1 MFCFFKHKTAYEM
14 RISDWSSDVCSSDLT
29 PKDLEP
35 DRLKDL
41 DLTKLGADVSSA
53 QQRILVNLLDQM
65 DRASPDMRNSAL
77 MLDFLE
83 SPQASRAFQMVEGM
97 SDSGGFADWMAGS
110 VGRGGLNQNFGNYSQ
125 GYRGAVAIQQE
136 SSEERRVGKEC
147 VSTCRSRWSPLH

>member
-1 MFCFFKHKTAYEM
+1 M
-14 RISDWSSDVCSSDLT
+14 RISDWSSDVCSSD
-29 PKDLEP
+29 
-35 DRLKDL
+35 R
-41 DLTKLGADVSSA
+41 LTKLGADVSSA

-136 SSEERRVGKEC
+136 SDTQQEIGRAHV
-147 VSTCRSRWSPLH
+147 

>member
-1 MFCFFKHKTAYEM
+1 M
-14 RISDWSSDVCSSDLT
+14 RISDWSSDVCSSD
-29 PKDLEP
+29 
-35 DRLKDL
+35 R
-41 DLTKLGADVSSA
+41 LTKLGADVSSA

-125 GYRGAVAIQQE
+125 GYRGD
-136 SSEERRVGKEC
+136 RK
-147 VSTCRSRWSPLH
+147 STRLNYSH

>member
-1 MFCFFKHKTAYEM
+1 MVQLRAGE
-14 RISDWSSDVCSSDLT
+14 T

-35 DRLKDL
+35 ERLKEL

-65 DRASPDMRNSAL
+65 VRARPDMRNSAL

-97 SDSGGFADWMAGS
+97 IDSGGFADWMAGS
-110 VGRGGLNQNFGNYSQ
+110 IGRGGLNQNFGNYSP
-125 GYRGAVAIQQE
+125 GNSCV
-136 SSEERRVGKEC
+136 VGFLTEID
-147 VSTCRSRWSPLH
+147 T

>member
-1 MFCFFKHKTAYEM
+1 MWLCFFFKQKTAYEM
-14 RISDWSSDVCSSDLT
+14 RISDWSSDVCSSDL
-29 PKDLEP
+29 
-35 DRLKDL
+35 
-41 DLTKLGADVSSA
+41 
-53 QQRILVNLLDQM
+53 RILVNLLDQM

-136 SSEERRVGKEC
+136 SDTQQALRKSEERGVRKEC
-147 VSTCRSRWSPLH
+147 VSTCRSRWSPDHYKKK

>member
-1 MFCFFKHKTAYEM
+1 M
-14 RISDWSSDVCSSDLT
+14 RISDWSSDVCSSDL
-29 PKDLEP
+29 
-35 DRLKDL
+35 DRLKEL

-97 SDSGGFADWMAGS
+97 SDSGGFADWKI
-110 VGRGGLNQNFGNYSQ
+110 GRASC
-125 GYRGAVAIQQE
+125 R
-136 SSEERRVGKEC
+136 ERVC
-147 VSTCRSRWSPLH
+147 QYV